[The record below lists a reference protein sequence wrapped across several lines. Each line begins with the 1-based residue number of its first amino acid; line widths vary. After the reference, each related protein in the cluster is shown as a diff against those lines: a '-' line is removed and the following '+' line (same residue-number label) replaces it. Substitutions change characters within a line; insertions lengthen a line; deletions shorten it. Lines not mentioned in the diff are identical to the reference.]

1 MATDKSVQKFT
12 ETQNKINR
20 LMELDKV
27 TPNDYKDF
35 TKDELK
41 QLDFEIQDRM
51 NNVQG
56 EEKENFLVK
65 IDAMLSVDTKNQLWE
80 QNHSNIMWAIS
91 VLTEENYNLPPVN
104 AIAQKLNL
112 SRTTVHKHIKAF
124 KEHSS
129 YKAQQESIEMMAD
142 KIVWQMYRLANNG
155 DVKAGRLFLEVA
167 GKIGKPKQQTNN
179 TQNNYIQINGMVFND
194 EKLKTLKPEQLK
206 SIETILLTAN
216 LEQPLFEDAEII
228 QKKEV

>member
-1 MATDKSVQKFT
+1 MTTKKSLQKFT
-12 ETQNKINR
+12 EKEDRVKKLFELKKITA
-20 LMELDKV
+20 D
-27 TPNDYKDF
+27 DYKDF
-35 TKDELK
+35 NDDEMMHFNKEMQNKMSVL
-41 QLDFEIQDRM
+41 
-51 NNVQG
+51 QG
-56 EEKENFLVK
+56 EEKEAFLEQVDG
-65 IDAMLSVDTKNQLWE
+65 ILTADTKNQLWE

-91 VLTEENYNLPPVN
+91 VLTEENCNFPPVN
-104 AIAQKLNL
+104 LIAQKLNL

-129 YKAQQESIEMMAD
+129 YKAQQESMEMMAD
-142 KIVWQMYRLANNG
+142 KIVWQMYRLANKG

-167 GKIGKPKQQTNN
+167 GKIGKQKSQSIN

-216 LEQPLFEDAEII
+216 HEQPLFEDAEIL
-228 QKKEV
+228 KEIEK

>member
-216 LEQPLFEDAEII
+216 HEQPLFEDADII

>member
-112 SRTTVHKHIKAF
+112 SRTTVHKHIKEF
-124 KEHSS
+124 KEHYS
-129 YKAQQESIEMMAD
+129 YKAQ
-142 KIVWQMYRLANNG
+142 K
-155 DVKAGRLFLEVA
+155 
-167 GKIGKPKQQTNN
+167 
-179 TQNNYIQINGMVFND
+179 
-194 EKLKTLKPEQLK
+194 K
-206 SIETILLTAN
+206 S
-216 LEQPLFEDAEII
+216 
-228 QKKEV
+228 KKS

>member
-228 QKKEV
+228 QKKEA

>member
-1 MATDKSVQKFT
+1 MTAKKSLQKFT
-12 ETQNKINR
+12 ETENRVTKLFELKKITA
-20 LMELDKV
+20 E
-27 TPNDYKDF
+27 DYKDF
-35 TKDELK
+35 NKDELK
-41 QLDFEIQDRM
+41 QFDVELQERM
-51 NNVQG
+51 NTLQG
-56 EEKENFLVK
+56 SEKERFLEQV
-65 IDAMLSVDTKNQLWE
+65 DAIMTVDTKNQLWE

-91 VLTEENYNLPPVN
+91 VLTEENHNLPPVN

-129 YKAQQESIEMMAD
+129 YKAQQESIELMAD
-142 KIVWQMYRLANNG
+142 KIVWQMYRLANKG

-216 LEQPLFEDAEII
+216 HEQPLFEDADII

>member
-228 QKKEV
+228 KKKEV

>member
-1 MATDKSVQKFT
+1 MTAKKSLQKFT
-12 ETQNKINR
+12 ETENRVTKLFELKKITA
-20 LMELDKV
+20 E
-27 TPNDYKDF
+27 DYKDF
-35 TKDELK
+35 NKDELK
-41 QLDFEIQDRM
+41 QFDVELQERM
-51 NNVQG
+51 NTLQG
-56 EEKENFLVK
+56 SEKERFLEQV
-65 IDAMLSVDTKNQLWE
+65 DAIMTVDTKNQLWE

-129 YKAQQESIEMMAD
+129 YKAQQESIELMAD
-142 KIVWQMYRLANNG
+142 KIVWQMYRLANKG

-167 GKIGKPKQQTNN
+167 GKIGKPKQHTNN

-216 LEQPLFEDAEII
+216 HEQPLFEDADII
-228 QKKEV
+228 QKKKV

>member
-51 NNVQG
+51 NNLQG

-80 QNHSNIMWAIS
+80 QNHFNIMWAIS
-91 VLTEENYNLPPVN
+91 VLTEESRNFPPVN
-104 AIAQKLNL
+104 LIAQKLNL

-216 LEQPLFEDAEII
+216 HEQPLFEDADII

>member
-129 YKAQQESIEMMAD
+129 YKAQQESIELMAD
-142 KIVWQMYRLANNG
+142 KIVWQMYRLANKG

-167 GKIGKPKQQTNN
+167 GKIGKPKQHTNN

-216 LEQPLFEDAEII
+216 HEQPLFEDADII